1 MAAMAPE
8 SIELAIRDL
17 IKQLQARL
25 EQAITIANE
34 AQTCIEASSPMEALK
49 LALNTALPIYEAT
62 LLLDAVGLMQAKVA
76 PT

>member
-1 MAAMAPE
+1 MPLETPE
-8 SIELAIRDL
+8 VAIRDL

-25 EQAITIANE
+25 EQAIAIANE